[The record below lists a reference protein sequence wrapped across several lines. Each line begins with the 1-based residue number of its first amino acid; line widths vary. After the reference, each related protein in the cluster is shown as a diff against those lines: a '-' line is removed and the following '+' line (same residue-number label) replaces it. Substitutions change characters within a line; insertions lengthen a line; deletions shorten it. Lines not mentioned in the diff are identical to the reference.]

1 MMPGEH
7 HVQGGAG
14 GQLLYPPAKRQAF
27 GGDFSQSRLQRSS
40 TIRGTTPGGTPGTPL
55 LTKLAMEAGVEF
67 SIHNDCIIGFVEKSV
82 YNRDHL
88 VP

>member
-27 GGDFSQSRLQRSS
+27 GSDSFQSRLQRSS
-40 TIRGTTPGGTPGTPL
+40 TIRGTTPPGGTPGTPL
-55 LTKLAMEAGVEF
+55 MTKLAMEAGVEQ
-67 SIHNDCIIGFVEKSV
+67 STRDRDCIWV
-82 YNRDHL
+82 
-88 VP
+88 